1 MHKLLSTKE
10 VARLLG
16 INEKL
21 VYSLITEKGLPATKI
36 TGKWVFPEHLVEQW
50 IDSKTIN
57 YPNSAGNIIFPDNL
71 LVISGSTDIL
81 LDRTLDLY
89 MQHHPGH
96 NIAFGNLGSFG
107 GLAALRRGLCQIATS
122 HLPQEN
128 GSEFNFSY
136 TEELLEKA
144 PAVVNFCRREQGF
157 LVAKDNPNNISTL
170 KDVVEKGLV
179 IVNRHAGTSTRLL
192 QDRQL
197 AHHNIDP
204 EQVVGY
210 EREVAGHLEVG
221 LEILAGRADI
231 GAAIRPV
238 ATLLGLDFLPLAWER
253 FDMIIPQDLFFH
265 PAIQQLLE
273 LLQHSDFHHLIDHL
287 PGYDLSLSG
296 RLLHSHPS

>member
-1 MHKLLSTKE
+1 MKRLLSTKE

-57 YPNSAGNIIFPDNL
+57 YPNPMGKIVFPDNL

-89 MQHHPGH
+89 LKHHPVH
-96 NIAFGNLGSFG
+96 NVAFGNLGSFG
-107 GLAALRRGLCQIATS
+107 GLDALRRGLCQIATS

-136 TEELLEKA
+136 TAELLEKA

-157 LVAKDNPNNISTL
+157 LVARGNPHNISTL
-170 KDVVEKGLV
+170 YDAVDKGLT

-192 QDRQL
+192 QDREL

-231 GAAIRPV
+231 GAGIRPV
-238 ATLLGLDFLPLAWER
+238 ATLLELDFLPLAWER
-253 FDMIIPQDLFFH
+253 FDMIIPQNLFFH
-265 PAIQQLLE
+265 SAIQQLLE
-273 LLQHSDFHHLIDHL
+273 LLQHDDFYCLINHL

-296 RLLHSHPS
+296 QLLHPRSD